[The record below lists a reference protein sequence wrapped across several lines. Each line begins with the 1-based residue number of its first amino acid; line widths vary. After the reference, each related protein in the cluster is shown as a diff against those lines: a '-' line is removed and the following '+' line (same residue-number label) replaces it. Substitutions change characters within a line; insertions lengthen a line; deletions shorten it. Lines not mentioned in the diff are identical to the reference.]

1 MNYELRTMVERK
13 VLGWPGARKKDED
26 RPGGLGVTIYRFRQ
40 WMIDHADDF
49 R

>member
-1 MNYELRTMVERK
+1 MNNELRTMVEQK

-26 RPGGLGVTIYRFRQ
+26 RPGGLGVTIYRFHQ
-40 WMIDHADDF
+40 WAIDHVDDF